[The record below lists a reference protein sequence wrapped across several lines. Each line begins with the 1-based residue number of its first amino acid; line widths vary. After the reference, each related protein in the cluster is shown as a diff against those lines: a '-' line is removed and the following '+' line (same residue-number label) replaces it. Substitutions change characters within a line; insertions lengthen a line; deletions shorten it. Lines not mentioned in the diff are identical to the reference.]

1 MPILG
6 LDGTVEKRLNGEE
19 VKGRA
24 HLKTGS
30 IDAVSAIAGY
40 ILDHKN
46 KRSVIVMFVNHAKSS
61 MSKEAQDILINWLN
75 NE

>member
-1 MPILG
+1 
-6 LDGTVEKRLNGEE
+6 VQ
-19 VKGRA
+19 GRA

-46 KRSVIVMFVNHAKSS
+46 KRSVIVMLVNHTKSAVN
-61 MSKEAQDILINWLN
+61 KEAQDNLLNWVSN
-75 NE
+75 Q